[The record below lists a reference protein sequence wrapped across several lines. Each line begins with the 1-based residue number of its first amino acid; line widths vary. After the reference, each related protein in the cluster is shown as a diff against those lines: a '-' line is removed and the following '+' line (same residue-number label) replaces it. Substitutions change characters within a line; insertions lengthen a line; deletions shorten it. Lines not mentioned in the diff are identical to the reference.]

1 MKIILYARVST
12 RGQAE
17 RGYSLRQQVEAL
29 RTYAQ
34 NNGMNVL
41 DEITDDGYSG
51 IILERPGLDRIR
63 DLVAASG
70 VDLVLAQD
78 RDRFAREPA
87 FHYLLETEFGK
98 YGTRLAAINDW
109 GGDTPEGQLLR
120 GILDQVALHR
130 IGRKFESESIPTV
143 NGSRFWN
150 VNTIRRV
157 ILQDVHRPHS
167 YNEIKAHLSAEVVA
181 RLDPEKCYGISWYNR
196 RSTYSP
202 NSKTRK
208 GAEKPRE
215 DWIAVPVPNS
225 GRRRES

>member
-1 MKIILYARVST
+1 
-12 RGQAE
+12 
-17 RGYSLRQQVEAL
+17 
-29 RTYAQ
+29 
-34 NNGMNVL
+34 
-41 DEITDDGYSG
+41 
-51 IILERPGLDRIR
+51 
-63 DLVAASG
+63 
-70 VDLVLAQD
+70 VLAQD

-120 GILDQVALHR
+120 GIQDQVAKYERVLITERTRRGKLRRAKEGKVVPAGSPPMGFTYSNGSYEIHEPTMRLVRRIFELAADGESLHR
-130 IGRKFESESIPTV
+130 IRRKFESESIPTV